1 MLPEDKNQ
9 TEEELSVVICI
20 TRDLKEGTWDW
31 MKSVK
36 FPARYAGSLF
46 SCVRNQ
52 KQSACKYMYFF
63 LHQLPRVCSWCRCE
77 SPQFDLV
84 WMTDGIIHPG
94 EQMGSGVQ
102 ADREQRDVAFVFR
115 DLKPE
120 MFHQD
125 FFSNTQVDI
134 KEHCHLFLHIT
145 TVKQKI
151 YFRRRAVF

>member
-1 MLPEDKNQ
+1 
-9 TEEELSVVICI
+9 
-20 TRDLKEGTWDW
+20 
-31 MKSVK
+31 
-36 FPARYAGSLF
+36 
-46 SCVRNQ
+46 
-52 KQSACKYMYFF
+52 
-63 LHQLPRVCSWCRCE
+63 
-77 SPQFDLV
+77 
-84 WMTDGIIHPG
+84 
-94 EQMGSGVQ
+94 MGSGVQ
-102 ADREQRDVAFVFR
+102 ADREQRDVVFVFR